1 MIARIAYLAVAFVL
15 LAGYFAMAQR
25 TVPREAA
32 GYLVVAV
39 CGTLPA
45 PAYVV
50 GSYQAAT
57 IDVNGKFC
65 VSQ

>member
-1 MIARIAYLAVAFVL
+1 MTGRVIYLTIIFVL
-15 LAGYFAMAQR
+15 IAGYFAMAQR
-25 TVPREAA
+25 SVPREAA

-45 PAYVV
+45 PVYVA